1 MTACTICKSEHL
13 IKLNEV
19 EEILYKNTTLHIY
32 SEYTK
37 CENCGNE
44 FISKEQGRQNDIYF
58 LEAKHKADGL
68 MSPDEI
74 KRARIKLGLTQ
85 ANAAKIFGGGDNA
98 FSKYER
104 GEVTQSS
111 AMDKLIRLCLVNQ
124 TNLQY
129 LEENSDV
136 SSKIN
141 DIDFLLSTKNSSCD
155 PVSFLKVK

>member
-1 MTACTICKSEHL
+1 MVNCIICKSEQL

-19 EEILYKNTTLHIY
+19 EEISYKNTILHVY

-44 FISKEQGRQNDIYF
+44 FISKEQGRKNDLCF
-58 LEAKHKADGL
+58 MEAKHKADGL

-85 ANAAKIFGGGDNA
+85 AMAAKIFGGGDNA

-104 GEVTQSS
+104 GEITQSA

-124 TNLQY
+124 INLQY
-129 LEENSDV
+129 LKENNNV
-136 SSKIN
+136 GSKIS
-141 DIDFLLSTKNSSCD
+141 DIDFLLSTKNSNCD
-155 PVSFLKVK
+155 PTSFLKVN